1 MYDCTKCGYT
11 LGPFSQNGEAEIQ
24 VGACPQCQSKGP
36 FQVSSP
42 YCLKWLYIVNCRLQA
57 ISSSCCGG
65 PGCSLL

>member
-36 FQVSSP
+36 FQVSHP
-42 YCLKWLYIVNCRLQA
+42 QLPEPTHFRK
-57 ISSSCCGG
+57 
-65 PGCSLL
+65 